1 MKTQL
6 VFICFSISILFC
18 QSANFRYHIYDDSEI
33 YNSALNISRS
43 SSLWLSDQ
51 LSIGQNDSQRL
62 IVKFGYSIYPKEIN
76 NMTWRFPDFILGIR
90 ASNNLLLSGRFYGF
104 HLDKDAPQIIGSGL
118 QYVFGQNDLWMV
130 SFQKTAINGLN
141 DLRLVSST
149 FNIERCFE
157 KINFDIFLGI
167 GSNTYI
173 NRSYFSS
180 LNLPDKID
188 GNIKYISS
196 KILFPYKK
204 LNLGFASKLSSD
216 LLLFQ
221 IFVTKGF
228 L

>member
-18 QSANFRYHIYDDSEI
+18 QSANFSYNIYDDSEI
-33 YNSALNISRS
+33 YNSAVNISRS

-149 FNIERCFE
+149 FNIERCYE
-157 KINFDIFLGI
+157 KMNFDIFLGL

-173 NRSYFSS
+173 NQSYYSS
-180 LNLPDKID
+180 LSLPKKID
-188 GNIKYISS
+188 GDIRFISA
-196 KILFPYKK
+196 KFLVPYKQLK
-204 LNLGFASKLSSD
+204 FVFASKLSSD

>member
-1 MKTQL
+1 MKTLL

-33 YNSALNISRS
+33 YNSAVNISRS

-51 LSIGQNDSQRL
+51 LSIGKNDSQRL

-76 NMTWRFPDFILGIR
+76 NMTWRLPDFILGIR

-141 DLRLVSST
+141 DLRLVSNT

-204 LNLGFASKLSSD
+204 LNLGFASKLSSN

>member
-18 QSANFRYHIYDDSEI
+18 QSANFRYNIYDDSEI
-33 YNSALNISRS
+33 YNSAVNISRS

-62 IVKFGYSIYPKEIN
+62 TVKFGYSIYPKEIN
-76 NMTWRFPDFILGIR
+76 NITWRLPDFLLGIR

-118 QYVFGQNDLWMV
+118 QYIFGQNDLWMV

-157 KINFDIFLGI
+157 KINFDIFLGV

-180 LNLPDKID
+180 LSLPKKID
-188 GNIKYISS
+188 GDIRFISA
-196 KILFPYKK
+196 KFLVPYKQLK
-204 LNLGFASKLSSD
+204 FGFASKLSSD

-221 IFVTKGF
+221 IFVSKGF

>member
-1 MKTQL
+1 MKTLL

-33 YNSALNISRS
+33 YNSAVNISRS

-51 LSIGQNDSQRL
+51 LSIGKNDSQRL
-62 IVKFGYSIYPKEIN
+62 IVKIGYSIYPKEIN
-76 NMTWRFPDFILGIR
+76 NMTWRLPDFILGIR

-141 DLRLVSST
+141 DLRLVSRT

>member
-1 MKTQL
+1 MKTLL
-6 VFICFSISILFC
+6 VFICISISILFC

-51 LSIGQNDSQRL
+51 LSIGKNNSQRL

-76 NMTWRFPDFILGIR
+76 NMTWRLPDFILGIR

-204 LNLGFASKLSSD
+204 LNLGIASKLSSD

>member
-1 MKTQL
+1 MKTLL
-6 VFICFSISILFC
+6 VFICISISILFC

-51 LSIGQNDSQRL
+51 LSIGKNDSQRL

-76 NMTWRFPDFILGIR
+76 NMTWRLPDFILGIR

-196 KILFPYKK
+196 KILFPYKN

>member
-1 MKTQL
+1 MKTLL

-51 LSIGQNDSQRL
+51 LSIGKNDSQRL

-76 NMTWRFPDFILGIR
+76 NMTWRLPDFILGIR

>member
-1 MKTQL
+1 MKTLL
-6 VFICFSISILFC
+6 VFICISISILFC

-33 YNSALNISRS
+33 YNSAVNISRS

>member
-33 YNSALNISRS
+33 YNSAVNISRS

-196 KILFPYKK
+196 KILFPYKN

>member
-1 MKTQL
+1 MKTLL

-33 YNSALNISRS
+33 YNSAVNISRS

-51 LSIGQNDSQRL
+51 LSIGKNDSQRL
-62 IVKFGYSIYPKEIN
+62 IVKIGYSIYPKEIN
-76 NMTWRFPDFILGIR
+76 NMTWRLPDFILGIR

-141 DLRLVSST
+141 DFRLVSST

-173 NRSYFSS
+173 NQSYFSS
-180 LNLPDKID
+180 LNLPKKID
-188 GNIKYISS
+188 GNIRFISA
-196 KILFPYKK
+196 KLLFPYKQLK
-204 LNLGFASKLSSD
+204 FGFASKLSSD

>member
-1 MKTQL
+1 MKTLL

-33 YNSALNISRS
+33 YNSAVNISRS

-51 LSIGQNDSQRL
+51 LSIGKNDSQRL

-76 NMTWRFPDFILGIR
+76 NMTWRLPDFILGIR

-180 LNLPDKID
+180 LNLPEKID

-204 LNLGFASKLSSD
+204 LNLGFASKLSSN

>member
-33 YNSALNISRS
+33 YNSAVNISRS

-51 LSIGQNDSQRL
+51 LSIGKNDSQRL

-76 NMTWRFPDFILGIR
+76 NMTWRLPDFILGIR

>member
-6 VFICFSISILFC
+6 VFICISISILFC

-33 YNSALNISRS
+33 YNSAVNISRS

-51 LSIGQNDSQRL
+51 LSIGKNDSQRL

-76 NMTWRFPDFILGIR
+76 NMTWRLPDFILGIR

-157 KINFDIFLGI
+157 KMNFDIFLGL

-173 NRSYFSS
+173 NQSYYSS
-180 LNLPDKID
+180 LSLPKKID
-188 GNIKYISS
+188 GDIRFISA
-196 KILFPYKK
+196 KFLVPYKQLK
-204 LNLGFASKLSSD
+204 FGIASKLSSD

-221 IFVTKGF
+221 IFVTKWY

>member
-1 MKTQL
+1 MKTLL
-6 VFICFSISILFC
+6 VFICISISILFC

-51 LSIGQNDSQRL
+51 LSIGKNNSQRL

-76 NMTWRFPDFILGIR
+76 NMTWRLPDFILGIR

>member
-157 KINFDIFLGI
+157 KMNFDIFLGL

-173 NRSYFSS
+173 NQSYYSS
-180 LNLPDKID
+180 LSLPKKID
-188 GNIKYISS
+188 GDIRFISA
-196 KILFPYKK
+196 KFLVPYKQLK
-204 LNLGFASKLSSD
+204 LGFASKLSSD

>member
-1 MKTQL
+1 MKTLL
-6 VFICFSISILFC
+6 VFICISISNLFC
-18 QSANFRYHIYDDSEI
+18 QSANFRYHIYDHSEI

-51 LSIGQNDSQRL
+51 LSIGKNDSQRL

-76 NMTWRFPDFILGIR
+76 NMTWRLPDFILGIR

-204 LNLGFASKLSSD
+204 LNLGFASKLSSN

>member
-1 MKTQL
+1 MKTLL
-6 VFICFSISILFC
+6 VFICISISILFC

-33 YNSALNISRS
+33 YNSAVNISRS

-51 LSIGQNDSQRL
+51 LSIGKNDSQRL

-76 NMTWRFPDFILGIR
+76 NMTWRLPDFILGIR

-204 LNLGFASKLSSD
+204 LNLGFASKLSSN

-221 IFVTKGF
+221 IFVKKGF

>member
-1 MKTQL
+1 MKTLL
-6 VFICFSISILFC
+6 VFICISISILFC

-33 YNSALNISRS
+33 YNSAVNISRS

-173 NRSYFSS
+173 TRSYFSS

>member
-1 MKTQL
+1 MKTLL
-6 VFICFSISILFC
+6 VFICISISILFC

-51 LSIGQNDSQRL
+51 LSIGKNNSQRL

-76 NMTWRFPDFILGIR
+76 NMTWRLPDFILGIR

-204 LNLGFASKLSSD
+204 LNLGFASKLSSN

>member
-1 MKTQL
+1 MKTLL
-6 VFICFSISILFC
+6 VFICISISILFC

-62 IVKFGYSIYPKEIN
+62 IIKFGYSIYPKEIN
-76 NMTWRFPDFILGIR
+76 NITWRLPDFLLGIR

-157 KINFDIFLGI
+157 KMNFDIFLGL

-173 NRSYFSS
+173 NQSYYSS
-180 LNLPDKID
+180 LSLPKKID
-188 GNIKYISS
+188 GDIRFISA
-196 KILFPYKK
+196 KFLVPYKQLK
-204 LNLGFASKLSSD
+204 LGFASKLSSD

-221 IFVTKGF
+221 IFVTKWY

>member
-1 MKTQL
+1 MKTLL

-51 LSIGQNDSQRL
+51 LSIGKNDSQRL

-76 NMTWRFPDFILGIR
+76 NMTWRLPDFILGIR

-180 LNLPDKID
+180 LNLPNKID

>member
-33 YNSALNISRS
+33 YNSAVNISRS

-51 LSIGQNDSQRL
+51 LSIGKNNSQRL

-76 NMTWRFPDFILGIR
+76 NMTWRLPDFILGIR

>member
-6 VFICFSISILFC
+6 VFICISISILFC

-51 LSIGQNDSQRL
+51 LSIGKNNSQRL

-76 NMTWRFPDFILGIR
+76 NMTWRLPDFILGIR

-157 KINFDIFLGI
+157 KMNFDIFLGL

-173 NRSYFSS
+173 NQSYYSS
-180 LNLPDKID
+180 LSLPKKID
-188 GNIKYISS
+188 GDIRFISA
-196 KILFPYKK
+196 KFLVPYKQLK
-204 LNLGFASKLSSD
+204 LGFASKLSSD

-221 IFVTKGF
+221 IFVTKWY

>member
-1 MKTQL
+1 MKTLL
-6 VFICFSISILFC
+6 VFICISISILFC

-33 YNSALNISRS
+33 YNSAVNISRS

-51 LSIGQNDSQRL
+51 LSIGKNNSQRL

-76 NMTWRFPDFILGIR
+76 NMTWRLPDFILGIR

-196 KILFPYKK
+196 KILFPYKN

>member
-1 MKTQL
+1 MKTLL
-6 VFICFSISILFC
+6 VFICISISILFC

-51 LSIGQNDSQRL
+51 LSIGKNDSQRL

-76 NMTWRFPDFILGIR
+76 NMTWSLPDFILGIR

>member
-1 MKTQL
+1 MKTHL

-18 QSANFRYHIYDDSEI
+18 QSANFRYNIYNDSEI
-33 YNSALNISRS
+33 YNKAVNVSRL
-43 SSLWLSDQ
+43 SSLWLTDQ

-62 IVKFGYSIYPKEIN
+62 IIKFGYSIYPKEIN
-76 NMTWRFPDFILGIR
+76 NMTWRIPDFHLGIR

-104 HLDKDAPQIIGSGL
+104 HLDEDAPQIIGSGL
-118 QYVFGQNDLWMV
+118 QYVFGQNDYWMV

-157 KINFDIFLGI
+157 KMNFDIFLGL

-173 NRSYFSS
+173 NQSYYSS
-180 LNLPDKID
+180 LSLPKKID
-188 GNIKYISS
+188 GDIRFISA
-196 KILFPYKK
+196 KFLVPYKQLK
-204 LNLGFASKLSSD
+204 LGFASKLSSD
-216 LLLFQ
+216 LLLFK

>member
-62 IVKFGYSIYPKEIN
+62 IAKFGYSIYPKEIN
-76 NMTWRFPDFILGIR
+76 NITWRLPDFILGIR

-196 KILFPYKK
+196 KILFPYKN

>member
-18 QSANFRYHIYDDSEI
+18 QSANFRYNIYDDSEI
-33 YNSALNISRS
+33 YNSAVNISRL
-43 SSLWLSDQ
+43 SSLWISDQ
-51 LSIGQNDSQRL
+51 LSIDQNDSQRL
-62 IVKFGYSIYPKEIN
+62 IVKFGYSIYPKYIN
-76 NMTWRFPDFILGIR
+76 NMTWRLPDFILGIR

-118 QYVFGQNDLWMV
+118 QYVFGQDDLWVV

-141 DLRLVSST
+141 DFRLVSST

-157 KINFDIFLGI
+157 KMYFDIFLGI

-173 NRSYFSS
+173 NQSYFSS
-180 LNLPDKID
+180 LNLPKKID
-188 GNIKYISS
+188 GDIRFISA
-196 KILFPYKK
+196 KLLFPYKQLK
-204 LNLGFASKLSSD
+204 FGFGSKLSSD

>member
-1 MKTQL
+1 MKTLL
-6 VFICFSISILFC
+6 VFICISISILFC

-51 LSIGQNDSQRL
+51 LSIGKNNSQRL

-76 NMTWRFPDFILGIR
+76 NMTWRLPDFILGIR

-180 LNLPDKID
+180 LNLPDQID
-188 GNIKYISS
+188 GDIKYISS
-196 KILFPYKK
+196 KILFPYKN

>member
-1 MKTQL
+1 MKTLL

-51 LSIGQNDSQRL
+51 LSIGKNNSQRL

-76 NMTWRFPDFILGIR
+76 NMTWRLPDFILGIR

-196 KILFPYKK
+196 KILFPYKN

>member
-1 MKTQL
+1 MKTLL
-6 VFICFSISILFC
+6 VFICISISILFC

-33 YNSALNISRS
+33 YNSAVNISRS

-51 LSIGQNDSQRL
+51 LSIGKNDSQRL

-76 NMTWRFPDFILGIR
+76 NMTWRLPDFILGIR

-173 NRSYFSS
+173 NQSYFSS

-196 KILFPYKK
+196 KILFPYKN

>member
-1 MKTQL
+1 MKTLL

-33 YNSALNISRS
+33 YNSAVNISRS

-51 LSIGQNDSQRL
+51 LSIGKNNSQRL

-76 NMTWRFPDFILGIR
+76 NMTWRLPDFILGIR

-196 KILFPYKK
+196 KILFPYKN

>member
-1 MKTQL
+1 MKTLL

-33 YNSALNISRS
+33 YNSAVNLSRS

-51 LSIGQNDSQRL
+51 LSIGKNNSQRL

-76 NMTWRFPDFILGIR
+76 NMTWRLPDFILGIR

-157 KINFDIFLGI
+157 KMNFDIFLGL

-173 NRSYFSS
+173 NQSYYSS
-180 LNLPDKID
+180 LSLPKKID
-188 GNIKYISS
+188 GDIRFISA
-196 KILFPYKK
+196 KFLVPYKQLK
-204 LNLGFASKLSSD
+204 LGFASKLSSD

>member
-18 QSANFRYHIYDDSEI
+18 QSANFRYNIYDDSEI
-33 YNSALNISRS
+33 YNSAVNISRS

-90 ASNNLLLSGRFYGF
+90 ASNNLLFSGRFYGF

-157 KINFDIFLGI
+157 KMNFDIFLGL

-173 NRSYFSS
+173 NQSYYSS
-180 LNLPDKID
+180 LILPKKID
-188 GNIKYISS
+188 GDIRFISA
-196 KILFPYKK
+196 KFLVPYKQLK
-204 LNLGFASKLSSD
+204 LGFASKLSSD

>member
-18 QSANFRYHIYDDSEI
+18 QSANFRYNIYDDSEI
-33 YNSALNISRS
+33 YNSAVNISRI
-43 SSLWLSDQ
+43 SSLWISDQ
-51 LSIGQNDSQRL
+51 LSIDQNDSQRL
-62 IVKFGYSIYPKEIN
+62 IVKFGYSIYPKDIN
-76 NMTWRFPDFILGIR
+76 NMTWRLPDFLLGIR
-90 ASNNLLLSGRFYGF
+90 ASNNLILSGRFYGF

-118 QYVFGQNDLWMV
+118 QYVFGQNDLWVV
-130 SFQKTAINGLN
+130 SFQKAAINGLN
-141 DLRLVSST
+141 DFRLVSST

-157 KINFDIFLGI
+157 KINFEIFLGI

-173 NRSYFSS
+173 HQSYYSS
-180 LNLPDKID
+180 LNLPNKID
-188 GNIKYISS
+188 GNIKHISA
-196 KILFPYKK
+196 KLLFPYKQLK
-204 LNLGFASKLSSD
+204 LGLASKLSSD

>member
-1 MKTQL
+1 MKTLL
-6 VFICFSISILFC
+6 VFICISISILFC

-51 LSIGQNDSQRL
+51 LSIGKNNSQRL
-62 IVKFGYSIYPKEIN
+62 IVKFGYSSYPKEIN
-76 NMTWRFPDFILGIR
+76 NMTWRLPDFILGIR

-157 KINFDIFLGI
+157 KMNFDIFLGL

-173 NRSYFSS
+173 NQSYYSYLS
-180 LNLPDKID
+180 LPKKID
-188 GNIKYISS
+188 GDIRFISA
-196 KILFPYKK
+196 KFLVPYKQLK
-204 LNLGFASKLSSD
+204 LGFASKLSSD

>member
-33 YNSALNISRS
+33 YNSAVNISRS

-76 NMTWRFPDFILGIR
+76 NITWRLPDFILGIR

-180 LNLPDKID
+180 LNLPNKID

-196 KILFPYKK
+196 KILFPYKN

>member
-1 MKTQL
+1 MKTLL
-6 VFICFSISILFC
+6 VFICISISILFC

-51 LSIGQNDSQRL
+51 LSIGKNDSQRL

-76 NMTWRFPDFILGIR
+76 NMTWRLPDFILGIR

-204 LNLGFASKLSSD
+204 LNLGFASKLSSN

-221 IFVTKGF
+221 IFVTKGI